1 MIKSKVIKTIAMI
14 KQVLLLLAALFFLA
28 ACGQRQSGNL
38 DVDMDDVEVGELQIA
53 SETMNNII
61 QNIASPIEVA
71 ALIQSLHVPFSTSY
85 LADPEKL
92 STNTTSFE
100 MAYSLGA
107 LSADLG
113 YLNMYEKTGT
123 AVNFLSSI
131 NRLADALQIGQF
143 FDFTTIKRLAT
154 TNSDLDSLLFISVN
168 SFNNMDDYLRET
180 DRSNLSALMIAGVWT
195 EGVYLATQV
204 AVQTDNE
211 DLKTMIGEQKLILNN
226 LLAVLNNYKNE
237 PVIAAYIDD
246 LETIKKV
253 YEEVK
258 ITYEVGEPETIEKD
272 GMLMVVQSETSHV
285 EMSDE
290 LLQTIIATTEE
301 IRNKH
306 MNIKAEAV

>member
-1 MIKSKVIKTIAMI
+1 M
-14 KQVLLLLAALFFLA
+14 LAAILLLA
-28 ACGQRQSGNL
+28 ACGQRPSGNL
-38 DVDMDDVEVGELQIA
+38 DVDMDDVEVGELQIS
-53 SETMNNII
+53 SETMTEII

-92 STNTTSFE
+92 SSSTTSFE

-113 YLNMYEKTGT
+113 YLNMYEKTGS
-123 AVNFLSSI
+123 AVNYLSSI
-131 NRLADALQIGQF
+131 NKLADALQIGQF

-154 TNSDLDSLLFISVN
+154 TNSDLDSLLFISMN

-180 DRSNLSALMIAGVWT
+180 DRSNLSALMIAGVWM
-195 EGVYLATQV
+195 EGLYLATQV
-204 AVQTDNE
+204 AVQNSNE

-237 PVIAAYIDD
+237 TVIASYIAD
-246 LETIKKV
+246 LETIKNV
-253 YEEVK
+253 YDEVK

-272 GMLMVVQSETSHV
+272 GMLIVVQSETSHV
-285 EMSDE
+285 EMSEE
-290 LLQTIIATTEE
+290 LLQTIIDITKVV
-301 IRNKH
+301 RNKH
-306 MNIKAEAV
+306 MNIKA

>member
-1 MIKSKVIKTIAMI
+1 MIKHSI
-14 KQVLLLLAALFFLA
+14 LLLAALFLLA
-28 ACGQRQSGNL
+28 ACGQRPSENL
-38 DVDMDDVEVGELQIA
+38 DVDMDDVEMGELQIS
-53 SETMNNII
+53 SETKNEII

-71 ALIQSLHVPFSTSY
+71 ALIQSLHIPFSTSY

-100 MAYSLGA
+100 MAFSLGA

-113 YLNMYEKTGT
+113 YLNMYEKTGS
-123 AVNFLSSI
+123 AVNYLSSI

-154 TNSDLDSLLFISVN
+154 TNSDLDSLLFISIN

-180 DRSNLSALMIAGVWT
+180 DRSNLSALMIAGVWM
-195 EGVYLATQV
+195 EGNYLATQV
-204 AVQTDNE
+204 AVQNSNE
-211 DLKTMIGEQKLILNN
+211 DLKSMIGDQKLILNN

-237 PVIAAYIDD
+237 PVIAAYIAD
-246 LETIKKV
+246 LEILKDV
-253 YEEVK
+253 YQEVK

-272 GMLMVVQSETSHV
+272 GMLLVVQSESSHV

-290 LLQTIIATTEE
+290 LLQKIIDTTKQV
-301 IRNKH
+301 RNKH
-306 MNIKAEAV
+306 MNIKAEEV